1 MAKRLLIIDGSNYM
15 YRGHFALPNLKSPDG
30 HPTGAV
36 KGMTEMIFADM
47 RVLDPDYVAVVFDL
61 KGKTFRHE
69 IYPEYKAN
77 RGTNQQSRDLAETVY
92 SQKPIIRR
100 VLKSLGFAIVQKT
113 GIEGDDIMGA
123 LAHQHCSEMPVYIG
137 TNDKDLYQMV
147 QKNVSIFTKDRIPH
161 GYKQTVEKFGV
172 RPDQIVDYL
181 MMVGDTADNI
191 PGVHKC
197 GPKTAAKML
206 VEHNDLQT
214 IRKAKPF
221 TPALAANFKERLPF
235 FKLSRQ
241 LFTIDVDC
249 IKPVGQKRLRI
260 QEPDWDEFSEICKE
274 FGLKALYRSANEF
287 FKNGG
292 ATTRNGRASTN
303 RNRDIPRSRGLL

>member
-123 LAHQHCSEMPVYIG
+123 LAHQFCSEMPVYIQRQG
-137 TNDKDLYQMV
+137 PVPNGAEECQHLHQ
-147 QKNVSIFTKDRIPH
+147 
-161 GYKQTVEKFGV
+161 
-172 RPDQIVDYL
+172 RPNPSRLQ
-181 MMVGDTADNI
+181 AD
-191 PGVHKC
+191 G
-197 GPKTAAKML
+197 
-206 VEHNDLQT
+206 
-214 IRKAKPF
+214 
-221 TPALAANFKERLPF
+221 
-235 FKLSRQ
+235 
-241 LFTIDVDC
+241 
-249 IKPVGQKRLRI
+249 
-260 QEPDWDEFSEICKE
+260 
-274 FGLKALYRSANEF
+274 
-287 FKNGG
+287 
-292 ATTRNGRASTN
+292 
-303 RNRDIPRSRGLL
+303 

>member
-113 GIEGDDIMGA
+113 G
-123 LAHQHCSEMPVYIG
+123 S
-137 TNDKDLYQMV
+137 K
-147 QKNVSIFTKDRIPH
+147 
-161 GYKQTVEKFGV
+161 
-172 RPDQIVDYL
+172 
-181 MMVGDTADNI
+181 
-191 PGVHKC
+191 
-197 GPKTAAKML
+197 
-206 VEHNDLQT
+206 
-214 IRKAKPF
+214 
-221 TPALAANFKERLPF
+221 
-235 FKLSRQ
+235 
-241 LFTIDVDC
+241 
-249 IKPVGQKRLRI
+249 
-260 QEPDWDEFSEICKE
+260 
-274 FGLKALYRSANEF
+274 
-287 FKNGG
+287 
-292 ATTRNGRASTN
+292 ATTLWE
-303 RNRDIPRSRGLL
+303 P

>member
-1 MAKRLLIIDGSNYM
+1 
-15 YRGHFALPNLKSPDG
+15 
-30 HPTGAV
+30 
-36 KGMTEMIFADM
+36 
-47 RVLDPDYVAVVFDL
+47 
-61 KGKTFRHE
+61 
-69 IYPEYKAN
+69 
-77 RGTNQQSRDLAETVY
+77 
-92 SQKPIIRR
+92 
-100 VLKSLGFAIVQKT
+100 
-113 GIEGDDIMGA
+113 MGA

-214 IRKAKPF
+214 IKSKAFHACIGCK
-221 TPALAANFKERLPF
+221 LQRAASVFQTEPSTVHHRRRLHQACWP
-235 FKLSRQ
+235 
-241 LFTIDVDC
+241 
-249 IKPVGQKRLRI
+249 
-260 QEPDWDEFSEICKE
+260 E
-274 FGLKALYRSANEF
+274 ASAHS
-287 FKNGG
+287 G
-292 ATTRNGRASTN
+292 A
-303 RNRDIPRSRGLL
+303 